1 MAARKHRPP
10 ATLAAVSFS
19 CKYRTEKNAAPP
31 ATPTSLRSAGCTVD
45 KQHHCTSASN
55 SPHGQLPARLH
66 CINMQPKDC
75 KTFLGSGKPNL
86 AENRAPPNGR
96 KPALLKT
103 AARLPKSDY
112 TPLKRTTHI
121 PSGIHILRCINIQPK
136 DWQVFTENNKPHPP
150 ENCVHYNCRKPALP
164 KTATRLQE
172 SYSTP
177 LKRTIHIPSGI
188 HILRCINIQPK
199 DWQVFTENNKPHP
212 PENCVHYN
220 CRKPAL
226 LKTAA
231 RLPKS
236 DYTPLKRTTHI
247 PSGIHI
253 LRCINIQ
260 PKDWQVFTENN
271 KPHPPENCVH
281 YNCRKPAL
289 PKTATRLQESYSTP
303 LKRTIHIPSGTHI
316 LRCINIQPRDWET
329 FLGSG
334 KSNLQEN
341 CIPSNCRKPALPKIA
356 TRLRGLKTPH
366 LLAATHLQNRATS
379 LR

>member
-10 ATLAAVSFS
+10 ASLAAVSFS

-45 KQHHCTSASN
+45 KQHHSTSASN
-55 SPHGQLPARLH
+55 SPHGQHPARLH
-66 CINMQPKDC
+66 CIVIQPKDC

-112 TPLKRTTHI
+112 
-121 PSGIHILRCINIQPK
+121 
-136 DWQVFTENNKPHPP
+136 
-150 ENCVHYNCRKPALP
+150 
-164 KTATRLQE
+164 
-172 SYSTP
+172 
-177 LKRTIHIPSGI
+177 
-188 HILRCINIQPK
+188 
-199 DWQVFTENNKPHP
+199 
-212 PENCVHYN
+212 
-220 CRKPAL
+220 
-226 LKTAA
+226 
-231 RLPKS
+231 
-236 DYTPLKRTTHI
+236 
-247 PSGIHI
+247 
-253 LRCINIQ
+253 
-260 PKDWQVFTENN
+260 
-271 KPHPPENCVH
+271 
-281 YNCRKPAL
+281 
-289 PKTATRLQESYSTP
+289 TP

>member
-1 MAARKHRPP
+1 
-10 ATLAAVSFS
+10 
-19 CKYRTEKNAAPP
+19 
-31 ATPTSLRSAGCTVD
+31 
-45 KQHHCTSASN
+45 
-55 SPHGQLPARLH
+55 
-66 CINMQPKDC
+66 MQPKDWE
-75 KTFLGSGKPNL
+75 TFLGSGKPNL

-172 SYSTP
+172 SYS
-177 LKRTIHIPSGI
+177 
-188 HILRCINIQPK
+188 
-199 DWQVFTENNKPHP
+199 
-212 PENCVHYN
+212 
-220 CRKPAL
+220 
-226 LKTAA
+226 
-231 RLPKS
+231 
-236 DYTPLKRTTHI
+236 TPLKRTTHI

>member
-31 ATPTSLRSAGCTVD
+31 ATPTSLRSAGCTVG
-45 KQHHCTSASN
+45 KQHHSTSASN

-66 CINMQPKDC
+66 CINMQPKDWE
-75 KTFLGSGKPNL
+75 TFLGSGKSNL
-86 AENRAPPNGR
+86 QENC
-96 KPALLKT
+96 
-103 AARLPKSDY
+103 
-112 TPLKRTTHI
+112 I
-121 PSGIHILRCINIQPK
+121 PS
-136 DWQVFTENNKPHPP
+136 
-150 ENCVHYNCRKPALP
+150 NCRKPALP

-188 HILRCINIQPK
+188 HILRCINMQPK
-199 DWQVFTENNKPHP
+199 
-212 PENCVHYN
+212 
-220 CRKPAL
+220 
-226 LKTAA
+226 
-231 RLPKS
+231 
-236 DYTPLKRTTHI
+236 
-247 PSGIHI
+247 
-253 LRCINIQ
+253 
-260 PKDWQVFTENN
+260 
-271 KPHPPENCVH
+271 
-281 YNCRKPAL
+281 
-289 PKTATRLQESYSTP
+289 
-303 LKRTIHIPSGTHI
+303 
-316 LRCINIQPRDWET
+316 DWET

>member
-75 KTFLGSGKPNL
+75 KTFLGSGKSNL
-86 AENRAPPNGR
+86 QENCIPSNCR
-96 KPALLKT
+96 KPALPET
-103 AARLPKSDY
+103 ATHLQESYSK
-112 TPLKRTTHI
+112 LQKRSTHI
-121 PSGIHILRCINIQPK
+121 PSGIHILRCII
-136 DWQVFTENNKPHPP
+136 
-150 ENCVHYNCRKPALP
+150 
-164 KTATRLQE
+164 
-172 SYSTP
+172 
-177 LKRTIHIPSGI
+177 
-188 HILRCINIQPK
+188 IL
-199 DWQVFTENNKPHP
+199 
-212 PENCVHYN
+212 
-220 CRKPAL
+220 
-226 LKTAA
+226 
-231 RLPKS
+231 
-236 DYTPLKRTTHI
+236 
-247 PSGIHI
+247 
-253 LRCINIQ
+253 

-316 LRCINIQPRDWET
+316 LRCINIQPKDCKT

-356 TRLRGLKTPH
+356 TRLRGLNS
-366 LLAATHLQNRATS
+366 THLQVAFHLQNSTTS

>member
-10 ATLAAVSFS
+10 ASLAAVSFS

-66 CINMQPKDC
+66 CINMQPKDWE
-75 KTFLGSGKPNL
+75 TFLDSGKSNL
-86 AENRAPPNGR
+86 AENRAPPNG
-96 KPALLKT
+96 
-103 AARLPKSDY
+103 
-112 TPLKRTTHI
+112 
-121 PSGIHILRCINIQPK
+121 G
-136 DWQVFTENNKPHPP
+136 
-150 ENCVHYNCRKPALP
+150 
-164 KTATRLQE
+164 
-172 SYSTP
+172 
-177 LKRTIHIPSGI
+177 
-188 HILRCINIQPK
+188 
-199 DWQVFTENNKPHP
+199 
-212 PENCVHYN
+212 
-220 CRKPAL
+220 
-226 LKTAA
+226 
-231 RLPKS
+231 
-236 DYTPLKRTTHI
+236 
-247 PSGIHI
+247 
-253 LRCINIQ
+253 
-260 PKDWQVFTENN
+260 
-271 KPHPPENCVH
+271 
-281 YNCRKPAL
+281 KPAL

-356 TRLRGLKTPH
+356 TRLRRLKTPH
-366 LLAATHLQNRATS
+366 LLAATHVKNRATS

>member
-66 CINMQPKDC
+66 CIVIQPKDC
-75 KTFLGSGKPNL
+75 KTFLGSGKSNL
-86 AENRAPPNGR
+86 
-96 KPALLKT
+96 
-103 AARLPKSDY
+103 
-112 TPLKRTTHI
+112 
-121 PSGIHILRCINIQPK
+121 
-136 DWQVFTENNKPHPP
+136 P

-188 HILRCINIQPK
+188 HILRCINIQPR
-199 DWQVFTENNKPHP
+199 DWETFLGSGKSNLQ
-212 PENCVHYN
+212 ENC
-220 CRKPAL
+220 
-226 LKTAA
+226 
-231 RLPKS
+231 
-236 DYTPLKRTTHI
+236 I
-247 PSGIHI
+247 PS
-253 LRCINIQ
+253 
-260 PKDWQVFTENN
+260 
-271 KPHPPENCVH
+271 
-281 YNCRKPAL
+281 NCRKPAL

-303 LKRTIHIPSGTHI
+303 LKRTIHIPSGIHI

>member
-55 SPHGQLPARLH
+55 SPHGQFPARLH
-66 CINMQPKDC
+66 CINMQPKDWE
-75 KTFLGSGKPNL
+75 TFLGSGKSNL
-86 AENRAPPNGR
+86 
-96 KPALLKT
+96 
-103 AARLPKSDY
+103 
-112 TPLKRTTHI
+112 
-121 PSGIHILRCINIQPK
+121 
-136 DWQVFTENNKPHPP
+136 
-150 ENCVHYNCRKPALP
+150 
-164 KTATRLQE
+164 
-172 SYSTP
+172 
-177 LKRTIHIPSGI
+177 
-188 HILRCINIQPK
+188 
-199 DWQVFTENNKPHP
+199 
-212 PENCVHYN
+212 
-220 CRKPAL
+220 
-226 LKTAA
+226 
-231 RLPKS
+231 
-236 DYTPLKRTTHI
+236 
-247 PSGIHI
+247 
-253 LRCINIQ
+253 
-260 PKDWQVFTENN
+260 
-271 KPHPPENCVH
+271 PENCVH

>member
-55 SPHGQLPARLH
+55 SPHGQHPARLH

-121 PSGIHILRCINIQPK
+121 PSGIHILRCIIILPK
-136 DWQVFTENNKPHPP
+136 DWETF
-150 ENCVHYNCRKPALP
+150 LG
-164 KTATRLQE
+164 
-172 SYSTP
+172 
-177 LKRTIHIPSGI
+177 SG
-188 HILRCINIQPK
+188 
-199 DWQVFTENNKPHP
+199 
-212 PENCVHYN
+212 
-220 CRKPAL
+220 
-226 LKTAA
+226 
-231 RLPKS
+231 KS
-236 DYTPLKRTTHI
+236 NL
-247 PSGIHI
+247 
-253 LRCINIQ
+253 
-260 PKDWQVFTENN
+260 
-271 KPHPPENCVH
+271 PENCVH

>member
-1 MAARKHRPP
+1 M
-10 ATLAAVSFS
+10 L
-19 CKYRTEKNAAPP
+19 
-31 ATPTSLRSAGCTVD
+31 
-45 KQHHCTSASN
+45 
-55 SPHGQLPARLH
+55 
-66 CINMQPKDC
+66 
-75 KTFLGSGKPNL
+75 
-86 AENRAPPNGR
+86 PPNGR

-112 TPLKRTTHI
+112 TPLKGTTHI

-150 ENCVHYNCRKPALP
+150 ENCIPSNCRKPALP

-199 DWQVFTENNKPHP
+199 NWQVFTENNKPHP

-220 CRKPAL
+220 
-226 LKTAA
+226 
-231 RLPKS
+231 
-236 DYTPLKRTTHI
+236 
-247 PSGIHI
+247 G
-253 LRCINIQ
+253 
-260 PKDWQVFTENN
+260 
-271 KPHPPENCVH
+271 
-281 YNCRKPAL
+281 
-289 PKTATRLQESYSTP
+289 
-303 LKRTIHIPSGTHI
+303 
-316 LRCINIQPRDWET
+316 
-329 FLGSG
+329 
-334 KSNLQEN
+334 
-341 CIPSNCRKPALPKIA
+341 RKPALPKIA

>member
-55 SPHGQLPARLH
+55 SPHGQHPARLH

-75 KTFLGSGKPNL
+75 KTFLGSGKPN
-86 AENRAPPNGR
+86 
-96 KPALLKT
+96 
-103 AARLPKSDY
+103 
-112 TPLKRTTHI
+112 
-121 PSGIHILRCINIQPK
+121 
-136 DWQVFTENNKPHPP
+136 PP
-150 ENCVHYNCRKPALP
+150 E
-164 KTATRLQE
+164 T
-172 SYSTP
+172 
-177 LKRTIHIPSGI
+177 
-188 HILRCINIQPK
+188 
-199 DWQVFTENNKPHP
+199 
-212 PENCVHYN
+212 
-220 CRKPAL
+220 
-226 LKTAA
+226 
-231 RLPKS
+231 
-236 DYTPLKRTTHI
+236 
-247 PSGIHI
+247 
-253 LRCINIQ
+253 
-260 PKDWQVFTENN
+260 
-271 KPHPPENCVH
+271 CVH

>member
-31 ATPTSLRSAGCTVD
+31 ATPTSLCYAGCTVD
-45 KQHHCTSASN
+45 KQHHSTSASN
-55 SPHGQLPARLH
+55 SPHGQHPARLH

-86 AENRAPPNGR
+86 AENCAPPNGG
-96 KPALLKT
+96 K
-103 AARLPKSDY
+103 
-112 TPLKRTTHI
+112 
-121 PSGIHILRCINIQPK
+121 Q
-136 DWQVFTENNKPHPP
+136 
-150 ENCVHYNCRKPALP
+150 
-164 KTATRLQE
+164 
-172 SYSTP
+172 
-177 LKRTIHIPSGI
+177 
-188 HILRCINIQPK
+188 
-199 DWQVFTENNKPHP
+199 
-212 PENCVHYN
+212 
-220 CRKPAL
+220 
-226 LKTAA
+226 
-231 RLPKS
+231 
-236 DYTPLKRTTHI
+236 
-247 PSGIHI
+247 
-253 LRCINIQ
+253 
-260 PKDWQVFTENN
+260 
-271 KPHPPENCVH
+271 
-281 YNCRKPAL
+281 AL

-341 CIPSNCRKPALPKIA
+341 CIPPDSRKPALLKTS

-366 LLAATHLQNRATS
+366 LLAATLLQNRATS

>member
-86 AENRAPPNGR
+86 AENR
-96 KPALLKT
+96 
-103 AARLPKSDY
+103 
-112 TPLKRTTHI
+112 
-121 PSGIHILRCINIQPK
+121 
-136 DWQVFTENNKPHPP
+136 
-150 ENCVHYNCRKPALP
+150 VHYNCRKSALP

-188 HILRCINIQPK
+188 HILRCINIQPR
-199 DWQVFTENNKPHP
+199 DWETFLGSGKSNL

-220 CRKPAL
+220 CRK
-226 LKTAA
+226 
-231 RLPKS
+231 S
-236 DYTPLKRTTHI
+236 
-247 PSGIHI
+247 
-253 LRCINIQ
+253 
-260 PKDWQVFTENN
+260 
-271 KPHPPENCVH
+271 
-281 YNCRKPAL
+281 AL

-303 LKRTIHIPSGTHI
+303 LKRTIHIPSGIHI

-334 KSNLQEN
+334 KSNLPEN
-341 CIPSNCRKPALPKIA
+341 CVHYNCRKSALPKTATRLQESYSTPLKRTIHIPSGIHILRCINIQPRDWETFLGSGKSNLPKNCVHYNCRKPALPKIA

-366 LLAATHLQNRATS
+366 LLAATHLQN
-379 LR
+379 

>member
-66 CINMQPKDC
+66 CINMQPKDWE
-75 KTFLGSGKPNL
+75 TFLGSGKSNL
-86 AENRAPPNGR
+86 
-96 KPALLKT
+96 
-103 AARLPKSDY
+103 
-112 TPLKRTTHI
+112 
-121 PSGIHILRCINIQPK
+121 
-136 DWQVFTENNKPHPP
+136 
-150 ENCVHYNCRKPALP
+150 
-164 KTATRLQE
+164 
-172 SYSTP
+172 
-177 LKRTIHIPSGI
+177 
-188 HILRCINIQPK
+188 
-199 DWQVFTENNKPHP
+199 
-212 PENCVHYN
+212 
-220 CRKPAL
+220 
-226 LKTAA
+226 
-231 RLPKS
+231 
-236 DYTPLKRTTHI
+236 
-247 PSGIHI
+247 
-253 LRCINIQ
+253 
-260 PKDWQVFTENN
+260 
-271 KPHPPENCVH
+271 PENCVH

-316 LRCINIQPRDWET
+316 LRCINIQPKDWET

>member
-1 MAARKHRPP
+1 
-10 ATLAAVSFS
+10 
-19 CKYRTEKNAAPP
+19 
-31 ATPTSLRSAGCTVD
+31 
-45 KQHHCTSASN
+45 
-55 SPHGQLPARLH
+55 
-66 CINMQPKDC
+66 MQPKDRE
-75 KTFLGSGKPNL
+75 TFLGSGKSN
-86 AENRAPPNGR
+86 
-96 KPALLKT
+96 
-103 AARLPKSDY
+103 LPK
-112 TPLKRTTHI
+112 
-121 PSGIHILRCINIQPK
+121 
-136 DWQVFTENNKPHPP
+136 
-150 ENCVHYNCRKPALP
+150 
-164 KTATRLQE
+164 
-172 SYSTP
+172 
-177 LKRTIHIPSGI
+177 
-188 HILRCINIQPK
+188 
-199 DWQVFTENNKPHP
+199 
-212 PENCVHYN
+212 NCVHYN

-334 KSNLQEN
+334 KSNLPENCAPPNGGKQALPKTATRLQESYSTPLKRTIHIPSGTHILRCINIQPRDWETFLGSGKSNLQEN

>member
-55 SPHGQLPARLH
+55 SPHGQHPARLH
-66 CINMQPKDC
+66 CINIQQKDC

-86 AENRAPPNGR
+86 AENRAPPNG
-96 KPALLKT
+96 
-103 AARLPKSDY
+103 
-112 TPLKRTTHI
+112 
-121 PSGIHILRCINIQPK
+121 
-136 DWQVFTENNKPHPP
+136 
-150 ENCVHYNCRKPALP
+150 
-164 KTATRLQE
+164 
-172 SYSTP
+172 
-177 LKRTIHIPSGI
+177 
-188 HILRCINIQPK
+188 
-199 DWQVFTENNKPHP
+199 
-212 PENCVHYN
+212 
-220 CRKPAL
+220 
-226 LKTAA
+226 
-231 RLPKS
+231 
-236 DYTPLKRTTHI
+236 
-247 PSGIHI
+247 
-253 LRCINIQ
+253 
-260 PKDWQVFTENN
+260 
-271 KPHPPENCVH
+271 
-281 YNCRKPAL
+281 RKPAL

>member
-66 CINMQPKDC
+66 CIV
-75 KTFLGSGKPNL
+75 
-86 AENRAPPNGR
+86 
-96 KPALLKT
+96 
-103 AARLPKSDY
+103 
-112 TPLKRTTHI
+112 
-121 PSGIHILRCINIQPK
+121 IQPK
-136 DWQVFTENNKPHPP
+136 DWETF
-150 ENCVHYNCRKPALP
+150 LD
-164 KTATRLQE
+164 
-172 SYSTP
+172 
-177 LKRTIHIPSGI
+177 SG
-188 HILRCINIQPK
+188 
-199 DWQVFTENNKPHP
+199 
-212 PENCVHYN
+212 
-220 CRKPAL
+220 
-226 LKTAA
+226 
-231 RLPKS
+231 KS
-236 DYTPLKRTTHI
+236 NL
-247 PSGIHI
+247 
-253 LRCINIQ
+253 
-260 PKDWQVFTENN
+260 
-271 KPHPPENCVH
+271 PENCVH

-366 LLAATHLQNRATS
+366 LLAATILQNRATS

>member
-66 CINMQPKDC
+66 CINMQPKDWE
-75 KTFLGSGKPNL
+75 TFLGSSKSNL
-86 AENRAPPNGR
+86 PENCAPPNGG
-96 KPALLKT
+96 K
-103 AARLPKSDY
+103 
-112 TPLKRTTHI
+112 
-121 PSGIHILRCINIQPK
+121 Q
-136 DWQVFTENNKPHPP
+136 
-150 ENCVHYNCRKPALP
+150 ALP
-164 KTATRLQE
+164 ETATRFQE

-177 LKRTIHIPSGI
+177 LKRT
-188 HILRCINIQPK
+188 
-199 DWQVFTENNKPHP
+199 
-212 PENCVHYN
+212 
-220 CRKPAL
+220 
-226 LKTAA
+226 
-231 RLPKS
+231 
-236 DYTPLKRTTHI
+236 THI
-247 PSGIHI
+247 PRGTHI

-316 LRCINIQPRDWET
+316 LRCINIQPKNWEAFT
-329 FLGSG
+329 VNSKPHPPG
-334 KSNLQEN
+334 N
-341 CIPSNCRKPALPKIA
+341 CVPYNCSKRALPKTS

-366 LLAATHLQNRATS
+366 LLAATHVQNKATS

>member
-1 MAARKHRPP
+1 MAARKHR
-10 ATLAAVSFS
+10 
-19 CKYRTEKNAAPP
+19 PP

-55 SPHGQLPARLH
+55 SPHGQHPARLH
-66 CINMQPKDC
+66 CINMQPKDWE
-75 KTFLGSGKPNL
+75 TFLGSGKSNL
-86 AENRAPPNGR
+86 
-96 KPALLKT
+96 
-103 AARLPKSDY
+103 
-112 TPLKRTTHI
+112 
-121 PSGIHILRCINIQPK
+121 
-136 DWQVFTENNKPHPP
+136 
-150 ENCVHYNCRKPALP
+150 
-164 KTATRLQE
+164 
-172 SYSTP
+172 
-177 LKRTIHIPSGI
+177 
-188 HILRCINIQPK
+188 
-199 DWQVFTENNKPHP
+199 
-212 PENCVHYN
+212 
-220 CRKPAL
+220 
-226 LKTAA
+226 
-231 RLPKS
+231 
-236 DYTPLKRTTHI
+236 
-247 PSGIHI
+247 
-253 LRCINIQ
+253 
-260 PKDWQVFTENN
+260 
-271 KPHPPENCVH
+271 PENCVH

>member
-86 AENRAPPNGR
+86 AENR
-96 KPALLKT
+96 
-103 AARLPKSDY
+103 
-112 TPLKRTTHI
+112 
-121 PSGIHILRCINIQPK
+121 
-136 DWQVFTENNKPHPP
+136 
-150 ENCVHYNCRKPALP
+150 VHYNCRKSALP

-188 HILRCINIQPK
+188 HILRCINIQPR
-199 DWQVFTENNKPHP
+199 DWETFLGSGKSNL

-220 CRKPAL
+220 CRK
-226 LKTAA
+226 
-231 RLPKS
+231 S
-236 DYTPLKRTTHI
+236 
-247 PSGIHI
+247 
-253 LRCINIQ
+253 
-260 PKDWQVFTENN
+260 
-271 KPHPPENCVH
+271 
-281 YNCRKPAL
+281 AL

-303 LKRTIHIPSGTHI
+303 LKRTIHIPSGIHI

-334 KSNLQEN
+334 KSNLPKN
-341 CIPSNCRKPALPKIA
+341 CVHYNCRKPALPKIA

-366 LLAATHLQNRATS
+366 LLAATHLQN
-379 LR
+379 

>member
-31 ATPTSLRSAGCTVD
+31 ATPTSLRSAGYTVD

-55 SPHGQLPARLH
+55 SPHGQLPARLR
-66 CINMQPKDC
+66 CINMQPKDWE
-75 KTFLGSGKPNL
+75 TFLGSGKSNL
-86 AENRAPPNGR
+86 
-96 KPALLKT
+96 
-103 AARLPKSDY
+103 
-112 TPLKRTTHI
+112 
-121 PSGIHILRCINIQPK
+121 
-136 DWQVFTENNKPHPP
+136 P

-188 HILRCINIQPK
+188 
-199 DWQVFTENNKPHP
+199 
-212 PENCVHYN
+212 
-220 CRKPAL
+220 
-226 LKTAA
+226 
-231 RLPKS
+231 
-236 DYTPLKRTTHI
+236 
-247 PSGIHI
+247 
-253 LRCINIQ
+253 
-260 PKDWQVFTENN
+260 
-271 KPHPPENCVH
+271 
-281 YNCRKPAL
+281 
-289 PKTATRLQESYSTP
+289 
-303 LKRTIHIPSGTHI
+303 HI

>member
-45 KQHHCTSASN
+45 KQNHCTSASN
-55 SPHGQLPARLH
+55 SPHGQLPARLR
-66 CINMQPKDC
+66 CINMQPKDWE
-75 KTFLGSGKPNL
+75 TFLGSGKSNL
-86 AENRAPPNGR
+86 
-96 KPALLKT
+96 
-103 AARLPKSDY
+103 
-112 TPLKRTTHI
+112 
-121 PSGIHILRCINIQPK
+121 
-136 DWQVFTENNKPHPP
+136 P

-188 HILRCINIQPK
+188 
-199 DWQVFTENNKPHP
+199 
-212 PENCVHYN
+212 
-220 CRKPAL
+220 
-226 LKTAA
+226 
-231 RLPKS
+231 
-236 DYTPLKRTTHI
+236 
-247 PSGIHI
+247 
-253 LRCINIQ
+253 
-260 PKDWQVFTENN
+260 
-271 KPHPPENCVH
+271 
-281 YNCRKPAL
+281 
-289 PKTATRLQESYSTP
+289 
-303 LKRTIHIPSGTHI
+303 HI

>member
-31 ATPTSLRSAGCTVD
+31 ATPISLRSAGCTVD

-136 DWQVFTENNKPHPP
+136 DWETFLGSGKSNLP
-150 ENCVHYNCRKPALP
+150 ENCAPPNGGKPALP

-177 LKRTIHIPSGI
+177 LKRTIHIPSG
-188 HILRCINIQPK
+188 
-199 DWQVFTENNKPHP
+199 T
-212 PENCVHYN
+212 
-220 CRKPAL
+220 
-226 LKTAA
+226 
-231 RLPKS
+231 
-236 DYTPLKRTTHI
+236 
-247 PSGIHI
+247 HI

-303 LKRTIHIPSGTHI
+303 LKRTTHIPSGIHI
-316 LRCINIQPRDWET
+316 LRCINIQPKDWQVFTENNKPHPPENCAPPNGGKPALPKTATRLQESYSTPLKRTIHIPSGIHILRCIIILPKDWET

>member
-112 TPLKRTTHI
+112 TPLKRTIHI
-121 PSGIHILRCINIQPK
+121 PSGTHILRCINIQPK
-136 DWQVFTENNKPHPP
+136 DCKIFLGSGKPNLAENRAPP
-150 ENCVHYNCRKPALP
+150 NGGKPA
-164 KTATRLQE
+164 
-172 SYSTP
+172 
-177 LKRTIHIPSGI
+177 
-188 HILRCINIQPK
+188 
-199 DWQVFTENNKPHP
+199 F
-212 PENCVHYN
+212 
-220 CRKPAL
+220 
-226 LKTAA
+226 
-231 RLPKS
+231 
-236 DYTPLKRTTHI
+236 
-247 PSGIHI
+247 
-253 LRCINIQ
+253 
-260 PKDWQVFTENN
+260 
-271 KPHPPENCVH
+271 
-281 YNCRKPAL
+281 

-334 KSNLQEN
+334 KSNLPEN
-341 CIPSNCRKPALPKIA
+341 CVHYNCRKPALPKIA

>member
-31 ATPTSLRSAGCTVD
+31 ATPTFLRSAGCTVD

-75 KTFLGSGKPNL
+75 KTFLGSGKSNL
-86 AENRAPPNGR
+86 
-96 KPALLKT
+96 
-103 AARLPKSDY
+103 
-112 TPLKRTTHI
+112 
-121 PSGIHILRCINIQPK
+121 
-136 DWQVFTENNKPHPP
+136 
-150 ENCVHYNCRKPALP
+150 
-164 KTATRLQE
+164 
-172 SYSTP
+172 
-177 LKRTIHIPSGI
+177 
-188 HILRCINIQPK
+188 
-199 DWQVFTENNKPHP
+199 
-212 PENCVHYN
+212 
-220 CRKPAL
+220 
-226 LKTAA
+226 
-231 RLPKS
+231 
-236 DYTPLKRTTHI
+236 
-247 PSGIHI
+247 
-253 LRCINIQ
+253 
-260 PKDWQVFTENN
+260 
-271 KPHPPENCVH
+271 PENCVH

>member
-66 CINMQPKDC
+66 CIVIQPKDC
-75 KTFLGSGKPNL
+75 KTFLGSGKSNL
-86 AENRAPPNGR
+86 
-96 KPALLKT
+96 
-103 AARLPKSDY
+103 
-112 TPLKRTTHI
+112 
-121 PSGIHILRCINIQPK
+121 
-136 DWQVFTENNKPHPP
+136 
-150 ENCVHYNCRKPALP
+150 
-164 KTATRLQE
+164 
-172 SYSTP
+172 
-177 LKRTIHIPSGI
+177 
-188 HILRCINIQPK
+188 
-199 DWQVFTENNKPHP
+199 
-212 PENCVHYN
+212 
-220 CRKPAL
+220 
-226 LKTAA
+226 
-231 RLPKS
+231 
-236 DYTPLKRTTHI
+236 
-247 PSGIHI
+247 
-253 LRCINIQ
+253 
-260 PKDWQVFTENN
+260 
-271 KPHPPENCVH
+271 PENCVH